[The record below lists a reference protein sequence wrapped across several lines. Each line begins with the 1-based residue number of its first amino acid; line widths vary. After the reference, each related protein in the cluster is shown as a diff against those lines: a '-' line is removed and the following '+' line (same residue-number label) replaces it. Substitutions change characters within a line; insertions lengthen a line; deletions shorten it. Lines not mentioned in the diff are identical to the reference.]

1 MIIVSIVAIGRDKS
15 IEVLKGVGIDVY
27 IVDEE
32 SIKKDEIKAKIT
44 EALLTAKVVILEEDV
59 REYLKDVLNQIV
71 DKVKKELPIIVVPNI
86 KKEETGRL
94 IKLRELISKAIG
106 VELKWKR

>member
-1 MIIVSIVAIGRDKS
+1 M
-15 IEVLKGVGIDVY
+15 
-27 IVDEE
+27 
-32 SIKKDEIKAKIT
+32 
-44 EALLTAKVVILEEDV
+44 